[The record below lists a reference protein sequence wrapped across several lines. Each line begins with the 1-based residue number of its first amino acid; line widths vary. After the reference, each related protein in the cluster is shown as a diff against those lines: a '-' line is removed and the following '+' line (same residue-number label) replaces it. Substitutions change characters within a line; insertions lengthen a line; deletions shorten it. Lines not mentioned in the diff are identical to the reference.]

1 MNVYVTM
8 TSDEAAKLLAKLPP
22 DATINIRVVSTPPID
37 VVKVPHNWHLPYIGT
52 GTYTGPQFLT
62 EDFEVTR

>member
-22 DATINIRVVSTPPID
+22 DATINIRVVSTPPIN
-37 VVKVPHNWHLPYIGT
+37 VVNLPNMWNDSS
-52 GTYTGPQFLT
+52 GPQFLT
-62 EDFEVTR
+62 EDFEVNL

>member
-22 DATINIRVVSTPPID
+22 DATINIKVVSTPPID
-37 VVKVPHNWHLPYIGT
+37 VVKVPYDWHLPYIGT
-52 GTYTGPQFLT
+52 GTYIDPQFLT